1 MIQKHRINTQ
11 LQTDKK
17 VVVELKQDYDLLE
30 ILSLK
35 FTQQDAYTSLCADYG
50 VVCGRITVNNGLG
63 VPNARV
69 SILVPLTDTDELDPV
84 VSALYPYKLSND
96 KNTDG
101 YRYNLLPSRKQH
113 GGHTPTGT
121 FFDQTEILSREEY
134 LEVFEKYYRYTV
146 KTNSSGDFMIWGVPL
161 GEQQLHVDVDLSDMG
176 CFSLRPFDFIRQGE
190 DENKFDRFFKFKSDT
205 DLDGLP
211 QIVSFNQTVDIAP
224 FWGNVD
230 LCQIGI
236 TRTDF
241 DLSNYGI
248 KVDPV
253 SLVLVSTVTDSNDD
267 AVKRSGVI
275 RRKSG
280 YKCNLQT
287 SDGKIEGVRF
297 TGKKVKASDGV
308 TLYPELEYFSPGIIE
323 DDGASMAV
331 VQMNLDYMYT
341 NEFGEQ
347 EITND
352 PNKGIATSA
361 ISRFKMSLSDSSEGG
376 TKGTTS
382 AVYLVPNIRE
392 FNKYSGGGASEYS
405 EAILSSYV
413 FSNVFEDYIKLAV
426 PTGVTLESL
435 TTAERNHKKDL
446 ILGTNNNNIP
456 EDYFYKF
463 IYGKVYTPSSFQGS
477 HYEVSSIESLFGLTR
492 RDAFL
497 GIKEI
502 RPNVEDDCTG
512 TANYL
517 PTNFAFRNRAK
528 FALLVS
534 QVLLFLQFI
543 TALIFNFVFELLGR
557 FFMTVGKALYA
568 IYFGWPFNW
577 RPFAKIGEQ
586 FQDIAHKLQVTGS
599 QTLSLTTYPDCE
611 ECTTDDEAATLG
623 ASLSSTYCSIGEIT
637 LKVIGVGAGNSR
649 VYVLPYSFN
658 MSTNEN
664 TSKVTSGARA
674 RDYDATDPFMSGN
687 TFTLTGSTNSATRT
701 ILNSLHTYT
710 ITPIAGDPNTS
721 RFVAE
726 AVSTVDDTIL
736 PYSSAS
742 GDTLTKS
749 VSLSDFTA
757 SFSTNP
763 AAGDIIQFSQITIDQ
778 GSLDSWATGDGNYG
792 VTYVTNLVNVVGQ
805 YSTRII
811 DGLILNHA
819 SWAELSGFNYEG
831 YSGGKNGAG
840 NYADRGTYVTFRI
853 YDRTKPKIDPN
864 SVATGYN
871 IEEGCLKYDKAYD
884 ETISQAYIWSTGNT
898 YGDRYIPLNPPS
910 YPAGYVEAVTK
921 PGSTYTILADVIGS
935 SGAGR
940 LPRLRIWS
948 KLGNVYYDRKTKSGY
963 SEIRDGVMTVIPVV
977 EGGSKNAN
985 LIQEWYRRK
994 RVGLFF
1000 CGGIT
1005 NYSYIDNWLHG
1016 LLYFFKFDYRIKW
1029 DDIGVFDLNQRGSKY
1044 PRELVFFNVLD
1055 QKFYYRSTPYNP
1067 TTQTFIGQSYSGYKE
1082 ILHPTTLYDVGVRDE
1097 FFDEICF
1104 DPMVDPN
1111 CSVIRDLTATSY
1123 QDPGNVIEH
1132 VINYRMDVSAAKAD
1146 VGTFFT
1152 NAGYSF
1158 GNVMDGDALQLI
1170 SINCE
1175 AGIEAFDLDT
1185 PHYFMF
1191 NGEFLDP
1198 EDVTTMAYFKN
1209 GSSWG
1214 PTPIDFKLDL
1224 NGTLVRYCLNN
1235 RLGDYTQ
1242 KVPFFLWDKKGE
1254 GFGADD
1260 DQLWDRTSIGVQKLQ
1275 RMVSVS
1281 NTTNTTTNYLM
1292 ADGEEEYLIK
1302 PMTKTHNTISFVGN
1316 YPDMLERFEVIVS
1329 GQTPSNP
1336 TRYVDGDLWLNVIS
1350 GTTKNPITGNIY
1362 VMVSGAWSSAIPY
1375 VKDNN
1380 ETFIFQTA
1388 NNYSG
1393 NKQVLSTPFHFYFGL
1408 RPGSSSYD
1416 KFIKYYGPKGAFTS
1430 GE

>member
-543 TALIFNFVFELLGR
+543 TALIFNFV
-557 FFMTVGKALYA
+557 
-568 IYFGWPFNW
+568 
-577 RPFAKIGEQ
+577 
-586 FQDIAHKLQVTGS
+586 
-599 QTLSLTTYPDCE
+599 
-611 ECTTDDEAATLG
+611 
-623 ASLSSTYCSIGEIT
+623 
-637 LKVIGVGAGNSR
+637 
-649 VYVLPYSFN
+649 
-658 MSTNEN
+658 
-664 TSKVTSGARA
+664 
-674 RDYDATDPFMSGN
+674 
-687 TFTLTGSTNSATRT
+687 
-701 ILNSLHTYT
+701 LN
-710 ITPIAGDPNTS
+710 
-721 RFVAE
+721 
-726 AVSTVDDTIL
+726 
-736 PYSSAS
+736 
-742 GDTLTKS
+742 
-749 VSLSDFTA
+749 
-757 SFSTNP
+757 
-763 AAGDIIQFSQITIDQ
+763 
-778 GSLDSWATGDGNYG
+778 
-792 VTYVTNLVNVVGQ
+792 
-805 YSTRII
+805 
-811 DGLILNHA
+811 
-819 SWAELSGFNYEG
+819 
-831 YSGGKNGAG
+831 
-840 NYADRGTYVTFRI
+840 
-853 YDRTKPKIDPN
+853 
-864 SVATGYN
+864 
-871 IEEGCLKYDKAYD
+871 C
-884 ETISQAYIWSTGNT
+884 
-898 YGDRYIPLNPPS
+898 
-910 YPAGYVEAVTK
+910 
-921 PGSTYTILADVIGS
+921 
-935 SGAGR
+935 
-940 LPRLRIWS
+940 
-948 KLGNVYYDRKTKSGY
+948 
-963 SEIRDGVMTVIPVV
+963 
-977 EGGSKNAN
+977 
-985 LIQEWYRRK
+985 
-994 RVGLFF
+994 
-1000 CGGIT
+1000 
-1005 NYSYIDNWLHG
+1005 
-1016 LLYFFKFDYRIKW
+1016 
-1029 DDIGVFDLNQRGSKY
+1029 
-1044 PRELVFFNVLD
+1044 
-1055 QKFYYRSTPYNP
+1055 
-1067 TTQTFIGQSYSGYKE
+1067 
-1082 ILHPTTLYDVGVRDE
+1082 
-1097 FFDEICF
+1097 
-1104 DPMVDPN
+1104 
-1111 CSVIRDLTATSY
+1111 
-1123 QDPGNVIEH
+1123 
-1132 VINYRMDVSAAKAD
+1132 
-1146 VGTFFT
+1146 
-1152 NAGYSF
+1152 
-1158 GNVMDGDALQLI
+1158 
-1170 SINCE
+1170 
-1175 AGIEAFDLDT
+1175 
-1185 PHYFMF
+1185 
-1191 NGEFLDP
+1191 
-1198 EDVTTMAYFKN
+1198 
-1209 GSSWG
+1209 
-1214 PTPIDFKLDL
+1214 
-1224 NGTLVRYCLNN
+1224 
-1235 RLGDYTQ
+1235 
-1242 KVPFFLWDKKGE
+1242 
-1254 GFGADD
+1254 
-1260 DQLWDRTSIGVQKLQ
+1260 
-1275 RMVSVS
+1275 
-1281 NTTNTTTNYLM
+1281 
-1292 ADGEEEYLIK
+1292 
-1302 PMTKTHNTISFVGN
+1302 
-1316 YPDMLERFEVIVS
+1316 
-1329 GQTPSNP
+1329 
-1336 TRYVDGDLWLNVIS
+1336 
-1350 GTTKNPITGNIY
+1350 
-1362 VMVSGAWSSAIPY
+1362 
-1375 VKDNN
+1375 
-1380 ETFIFQTA
+1380 
-1388 NNYSG
+1388 
-1393 NKQVLSTPFHFYFGL
+1393 
-1408 RPGSSSYD
+1408 
-1416 KFIKYYGPKGAFTS
+1416 
-1430 GE
+1430 